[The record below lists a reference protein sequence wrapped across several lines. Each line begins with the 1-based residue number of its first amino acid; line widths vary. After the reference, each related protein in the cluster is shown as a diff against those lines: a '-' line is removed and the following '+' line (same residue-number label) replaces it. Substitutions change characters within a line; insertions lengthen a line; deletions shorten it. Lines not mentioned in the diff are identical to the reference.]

1 MFIRARV
8 FCSEGEKDGRE
19 RERERERRRE
29 GEGERDA
36 DRFLID
42 G

>member
-8 FCSEGEKDGRE
+8 FCSEGERDGG
-19 RERERERRRE
+19 ERERRRE